1 MGHRGRRTATLR
13 RACLAVPVLLAGAL
27 VAPGALAAPDEEAL
41 GKAEGY
47 PICKDQPLRPETR
60 CLVGLVSRWDEVH
73 ATRRA
78 PRGETARPLK
88 RAATEPRIR
97 YRFANLESPGLDDY
111 LARNRATGLL
121 VLKDDTI
128 LVERYQYDRRPEQRM
143 ASYSMAKT
151 VVGMLVGIAIA
162 EGRIRSIDDRA
173 DAYVTALAG
182 TPYGETPI
190 RHLLTMSSGVRYSET
205 YGGSDDV
212 AVLGRLSMGRESGG
226 GAATVAPFGTRD
238 RTPGER
244 FNYSSADTQVLGLV
258 LRAATGMPLA
268 DYLSRKIWQPMGAES
283 DASWTV
289 DKGGYETAFCC
300 LNATLRDYARLG
312 MLLANDG
319 ALDGRQIIPAEWVR
333 TATTPPSPRFEPGQ
347 TGELY
352 GYGYQTWVV
361 SSGRERQFALWGLR
375 GQNVFVDPARKLVL
389 VVTSAGALG
398 DAGSGERLS
407 LWYGVVDSVGR

>member
-1 MGHRGRRTATLR
+1 MPRRTSL
-13 RACLAVPVLLAGAL
+13 PVLLASVL
-27 VAPGALAAPDEEAL
+27 VASSALAAPDEEAL

-47 PICKDQPLRPETR
+47 PICPDQPLRPETR
-60 CLVGLVSRWDEVH
+60 CLVGLVSRWDEIH
-73 ATRRA
+73 ATRKV
-78 PRGETARPLK
+78 PRGESVRPLK
-88 RAATEPRIR
+88 RAPAEPAIR
-97 YRFANLESPGLDDY
+97 YRFANLERPTLDDY
-111 LARNRATGLL
+111 LARNRTTGLL

-151 VVGMLVGIAIA
+151 VVGMLVGIAIS

-173 DAYVTALAG
+173 DAYVPALAG

-190 RHLLTMSSGVRYSET
+190 RHLLTMSSGIRYSET

-212 AVLGRLSMGRESGG
+212 AVLARLSMGRESEG
-226 GAATVAPFGTRD
+226 GAATVAPFRTREHA
-238 RTPGER
+238 PGER

-258 LRAATGMPLA
+258 LRAATGVPLA
-268 DYLSRKIWQPMGAES
+268 DYLSEKIWRPMGAKA
-283 DASWTV
+283 DASWTI
-289 DKGGYETAFCC
+289 DKGGYETAYCC

-319 ALDGRQIIPAEWVR
+319 ALDGRQIVPAQWVR
-333 TATTPPSPRFEPGQ
+333 AATTPPSPRFEPGQ
-347 TGELY
+347 TGALY
-352 GYGYQTWVV
+352 GYGYQTWIV

-375 GQNVFVDPARKLVL
+375 GQNVFVDPARKLVT
-389 VVTSAGALG
+389 VNTSAGGLG